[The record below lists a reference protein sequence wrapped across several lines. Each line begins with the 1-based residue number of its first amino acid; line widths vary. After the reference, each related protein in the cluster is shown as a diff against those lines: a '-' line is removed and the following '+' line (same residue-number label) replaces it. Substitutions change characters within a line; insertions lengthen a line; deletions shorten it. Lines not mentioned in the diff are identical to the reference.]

1 MWTSTIVRIEIV
13 LVVVLAALCMDP
25 LLNTMRMLIV
35 AFQML
40 IDMMRMLM
48 FVVFQMLMDMMRMLM
63 FVVEV
68 VTVGMVVCEDWT
80 LCVCRWGCRLW

>member
-1 MWTSTIVRIEIV
+1 M

-35 AFQML
+35 VFQML
-40 IDMMRMLM
+40 IDMMRMLI
-48 FVVFQMLMDMMRMLM
+48 VAFQMLMDMMRMLM

-68 VTVGMVVCEDWT
+68 VTVWMVVCEDWT
-80 LCVCRWGCRLW
+80 LCVCRWGCRLWR